1 VQWISRK
8 RIPFLINNHNEHLDE
23 PLSTWS
29 DNYWQV
35 MAQVTYVFKTNLELY
50 VGGENLTNFMVHDAI
65 IMAEDPSNQLF
76 DGSMLWGPVF
86 GRMGYVGL
94 RWML

>member
-1 VQWISRK
+1 
-8 RIPFLINNHNEHLDE
+8 
-23 PLSTWS
+23 
-29 DNYWQV
+29 

-65 IMAEDPSNQLF
+65 IMANEPSSTLF
-76 DGSMLWGPVF
+76 DGSLLWGPVF

>member
-1 VQWISRK
+1 
-8 RIPFLINNHNEHLDE
+8 
-23 PLSTWS
+23 
-29 DNYWQV
+29 
-35 MAQVTYVFKTNLELY
+35 VFKTNLELY

-65 IMAEDPSNQLF
+65 IMAEDTNSSLF